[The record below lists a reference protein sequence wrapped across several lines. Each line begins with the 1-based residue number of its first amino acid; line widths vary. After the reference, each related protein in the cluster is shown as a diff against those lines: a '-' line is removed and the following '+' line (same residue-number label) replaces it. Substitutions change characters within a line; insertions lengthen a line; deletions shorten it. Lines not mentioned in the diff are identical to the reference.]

1 MTTKT
6 ITIDYLARVEGET
19 AIEVRVPGDPSQVV
33 RLKIFEP
40 PRFFEGFLVGRRY
53 DEVGDIVA
61 RICGI
66 CPVSHMLTAIRALEK
81 AMGIQPNEQ
90 TILLRRI
97 ASLSQIAASH
107 LVHLYMLAMPDYAGF
122 DGAAE
127 MLPFF
132 PDQMQRLVR
141 MRKVFND
148 LTAVVAGGRALH
160 PIGTVVGGFTRLPAR
175 QELSAIRDQLLR
187 IREDARE
194 TVKMVADFETPNLE
208 SDREYVTLQ
217 NADSYAVNQGRITS
231 NKGLDA
237 SEDEYYDC
245 FEEQQAD
252 YAMAKK
258 VTVRGRGGPDVG
270 ALARLNL
277 KYDALFPSVR
287 DLARAV
293 GFRLPDENPFH
304 NNLAQSLEV
313 VQAIEECIEMLG
325 RIELREEEIRVTVRS
340 GEGGAV
346 TEAPRGLLHHWY
358 AVNRKGIVEK
368 ANIVTPTAHNFVS
381 IESDLHRLALSMAGQ
396 PFDTIRKACEML
408 VRAYDPCFS
417 CSVH

>member
-6 ITIDYLARVEGET
+6 ITVDYLARVEGET
-19 AIEVRVPGDPSQVV
+19 AIEVRVPGDPSKVV
-33 RLKIFEP
+33 RLRIFEP

-81 AMGIQPNEQ
+81 AMGVEPSEQ

-97 ASLSQIAASH
+97 AALSQVAASH
-107 LVHLYMLAMPDYAGF
+107 LVHLYMLAMPDYMGF

-132 PDQMQRLVR
+132 PDRMQRLVR

-160 PIGTVVGGFTRLPAR
+160 PIGTVVGGFTRLPVR
-175 QELSAIRDQLLR
+175 GELLAIRERLLQ
-187 IREDARE
+187 IRADARE
-194 TVKMVADFETPNLE
+194 TVKMVADFETPTLKG
-208 SDREYVTLQ
+208 DREYVALQ
-217 NADSYAVNQGRITS
+217 SADSYAINQGRLTS

-237 SEDEYYDC
+237 SEDDYYNC
-245 FEEQQAD
+245 FEEQQVD

-258 VTVRGRGGPDVG
+258 VTVRRRGGLVVG

-277 KYDALFPSVR
+277 KYNALFPSVR
-287 DLARAV
+287 DLARTV

-313 VQAIEECIEMLG
+313 VQAIEECVEMLG
-325 RIELREEEIRVTVRS
+325 RIELRQEEPRVTVRP
-340 GEGGAV
+340 GEGKAV

-358 AVNRKGIVEK
+358 VINRKGVVEK
-368 ANIVTPTAHNFVS
+368 ANIITPTAHNFVN
-381 IESDLHRLALSMAGQ
+381 IESDLHRLVLSMADQ
-396 PFDTIRKACEML
+396 PLDAIRKACEML